1 MVSLS
6 QLVPLPFSVIEVNTL
21 AARRAL
27 ELAVEVGIDRVILEG
42 DSKVLIQILK
52 TGTKTLAQFG
62 FIANDILYL
71 ASNFTVLKFSHVCRQ
86 ASKYFP
92 PFVSVDG
99 RFTTGH

>member
-52 TGTKTLAQFG
+52 TGTKTLAHRVYRSCGYRACSQADKDAV
-62 FIANDILYL
+62 IA
-71 ASNFTVLKFSHVCRQ
+71 TGE
-86 ASKYFP
+86 SKEYTA
-92 PFVSVDG
+92 
-99 RFTTGH
+99 RKKEEAE